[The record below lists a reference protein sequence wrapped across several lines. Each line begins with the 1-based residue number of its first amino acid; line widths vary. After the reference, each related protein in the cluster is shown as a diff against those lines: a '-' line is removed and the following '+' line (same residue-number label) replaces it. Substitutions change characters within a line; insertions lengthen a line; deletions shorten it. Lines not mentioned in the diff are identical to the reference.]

1 MSNNQRTIRN
11 GQTDMKI
18 ELLEIKSVVV
28 EEEFWKPER
37 KGRPPTKEWK
47 LG

>member
-28 EEEFWKPER
+28 EEEF
-37 KGRPPTKEWK
+37 
-47 LG
+47 